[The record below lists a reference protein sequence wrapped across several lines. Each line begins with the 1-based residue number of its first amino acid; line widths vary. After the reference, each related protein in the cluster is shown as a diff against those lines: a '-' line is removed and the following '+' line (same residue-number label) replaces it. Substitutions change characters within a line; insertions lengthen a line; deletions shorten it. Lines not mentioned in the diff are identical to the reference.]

1 MKKTGKR
8 QMVQSTMV
16 LNNLI
21 SQLHFSIFLTKV
33 KCNMESENPS
43 TEEWIKKIWCVYIYT
58 YKYMRIYIYIYIYN
72 GILLSH

>member
-1 MKKTGKR
+1 MKKPGKR

-33 KCNMESENPS
+33 KCNMESE
-43 TEEWIKKIWCVYIYT
+43 IHQQ
-58 YKYMRIYIYIYIYN
+58 RN
-72 GILLSH
+72 G

>member
-1 MKKTGKR
+1 MKKPGKR

-33 KCNMESENPS
+33 KCNMENENPS
-43 TEEWIKKIWCVYIYT
+43 TEEWIKKMWCV
-58 YKYMRIYIYIYIYN
+58 YIYIYN

>member
-1 MKKTGKR
+1 MDTIKDSHKPYNYTKKIMKKTGKR

-33 KCNMESENPS
+33 KCNMESE
-43 TEEWIKKIWCVYIYT
+43 IHQQ
-58 YKYMRIYIYIYIYN
+58 RN
-72 GILLSH
+72 G